1 MLEDH
6 LESPVTRNRLR
17 SGPLFQ
23 HIDGFADWLASRGYK
38 SVSMDGRL
46 RNLAPWS
53 DWMRQ
58 AGFGQEELVA
68 GFLAYKQALAEE
80 GRLRYGN
87 GKYHGTIPAG
97 ALFIRFLQE
106 SGQVPTPASPVPP
119 CAKWPLLGE
128 YRAWIVQQR
137 GLKETSV
144 DMYQRV
150 LVDFVSGLGDDPS
163 TYTVQAIRQFVLG
176 RAAGHGVAR
185 AQSIVVAIR
194 GFLRFLGATGRCRAG
209 MEYGVPGF
217 ASWHLSS
224 IPRFL
229 CPQDMERV
237 INACVPNGV
246 QGRRDR
252 AVVLLLAR
260 LGLRASDVAALSLA
274 DLDWGQGRLA
284 VCGKGRRQEWLPLP
298 QEVGY
303 SLLDYLQHA
312 RPKIETQRVFITVDA
327 PLRPMSRACVTHVVR
342 SALRRAGV
350 KAPING
356 AHVLRHSAAT
366 AMLRQGASLA
376 GVGAVLR
383 HRSPSTTAHYA
394 KVDFQLLR
402 EIAQPWP
409 EVHKC

>member
-6 LESPVTRNRLR
+6 LESSVTRNRLR
-17 SGPLFQ
+17 SGPLSQ
-23 HIDGFADWLASRGYK
+23 HIDGFSDWLADRGYK

-53 DWMRQ
+53 DWMRP
-58 AGFGQEELVA
+58 AGFTQEGLAA
-68 GFLAYKQALAEE
+68 GFIAYKQALAKE

-87 GKYHGTIPAG
+87 GKYHGTVQAG

-106 SGQVPTPASPVPP
+106 SGQVPDPASRTPAWTQ
-119 CAKWPLLGE
+119 WPLLGE
-128 YRAWIVQQR
+128 YRAWMVQQR
-137 GLKETSV
+137 GVKETSV
-144 DMYQRV
+144 GTYLTV
-150 LVDFVSGLGDDPS
+150 LVDFIDGLGDDPS
-163 TYTVQAIRQFVLG
+163 CYTAHAIREFVLG

-194 GFLRFLGATGRCRAG
+194 GFLRFLGATGKCRAG
-209 MEYGVPGF
+209 MEHGVPGF
-217 ASWHLSS
+217 ASWGLSS

-237 INACVPNGV
+237 IDACVPDGV

-260 LGLRASDVAALSLA
+260 LGLRASDVAGLSLA
-274 DLDWGQGRLA
+274 DLDWEQGRLA

-298 QEVGY
+298 QDVGD

-312 RPKIETQRVFITVDA
+312 RPPLETPQVFTTVDA

-409 EVHKC
+409 EVHGC